1 MVGAGDAFNAG
12 LAVGLAEDR
21 PLIEAIA
28 LGIAAASLSTERR
41 ETIASYP
48 RRADVDRR
56 VKEVMNAAGKVQL

>member
-1 MVGAGDAFNAG
+1 
-12 LAVGLAEDR
+12 VGLAEDR

-56 VKEVMNAAGKVQL
+56 VKDVLNAAGKVQP